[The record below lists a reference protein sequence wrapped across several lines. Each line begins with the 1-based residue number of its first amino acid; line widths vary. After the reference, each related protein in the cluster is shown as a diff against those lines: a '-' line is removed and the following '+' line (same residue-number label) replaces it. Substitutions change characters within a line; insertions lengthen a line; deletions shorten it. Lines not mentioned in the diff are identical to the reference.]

1 MDGERISFE
10 ACLRQ
15 AFALYKDHFLLLLLT
30 HITLV
35 GVSVFSLGILAGP
48 MMVGV
53 VRIVLGL
60 LDDRSPSPQPGD
72 IFDGL
77 RFFLP
82 SLLLGLAVGVASAVA
97 ARVLGLLLIG
107 PLALL
112 LGPILP
118 LAATVFAFF
127 MIAER
132 GMDFWSALQAG
143 WTRVKPVFWP
153 VAGLVAIGWAVSL
166 LGLLAF
172 YCGVVLTLPFYTC
185 LTAVLWRRM
194 EGTTTPP

>member
-132 GMDFWSALQAG
+132 GMDFRPAGRGSSRYSGRSRGWSPSVG
-143 WTRVKPVFWP
+143 RFRCW
-153 VAGLVAIGWAVSL
+153 G
-166 LGLLAF
+166 
-172 YCGVVLTLPFYTC
+172 C
-185 LTAVLWRRM
+185 WRFIAASY
-194 EGTTTPP
+194 